1 MFEGLSAAASAS
13 NEEKERMAEEWWHP
27 DIEYVEDP
35 SWPGSATYRGRETV
49 RRTFEAYT
57 EILGATL
64 RVEDVRVGTDGV
76 FALVRYTGSS
86 TGADVPFDQLWGY
99 HCRIRD
105 GQLGYF
111 RAYFDADEAM
121 RDAGV
126 T

>member
-1 MFEGLSAAASAS
+1 MGSAS
-13 NEEKERMAEEWWHP
+13 NEEQDRMAEHWWHP

-35 SWPGSATYRGRETV
+35 SWPGSASYRGRETV
-49 RRTFEAYT
+49 ARTFQAYT

-64 RVEDVRVGTDGV
+64 SVEDVRVGTDGV

-86 TGADVPFDQLWGY
+86 TGAEMPFDQLWGY

-111 RAYFDADEAM
+111 RAYFDVEEAK

>member
-1 MFEGLSAAASAS
+1 
-13 NEEKERMAEEWWHP
+13 MAEEWWHP

-35 SWPGSATYRGRETV
+35 SWPGSATYRGRDTV
-49 RRTFEAYT
+49 QRTFEAYT

-64 RVEDVRVGTDGV
+64 SVEDVRPGTDGV
-76 FALVRYTGSS
+76 FARVRYTGSS
-86 TGADVPFDQLWGY
+86 TGADVPFDQVWGY